1 MERHGGQLSAIPE
14 TTDWSASTE
23 RTRVERSAQQ
33 VVKPIHCGSDPLQ
46 IAAGFSA
53 VATDPLPRHVGTRG
67 TRSAHEACRKF
78 SVGAGAHRSLNS
90 FLRARSQEGP
100 DLPMPLFIAE
110 AAGDGE
116 TQGLIINSDMIDL
129 GVGARRHVQLFTLG
143 TSAPAA
149 CQHGQTYDHPRQ

>member
-1 MERHGGQLSAIPE
+1 
-14 TTDWSASTE
+14 
-23 RTRVERSAQQ
+23 
-33 VVKPIHCGSDPLQ
+33 LQ

-78 SVGAGAHRSLNS
+78 SVGAGTHRSLNS

-110 AAGDGE
+110 AAGDG
-116 TQGLIINSDMIDL
+116 
-129 GVGARRHVQLFTLG
+129 